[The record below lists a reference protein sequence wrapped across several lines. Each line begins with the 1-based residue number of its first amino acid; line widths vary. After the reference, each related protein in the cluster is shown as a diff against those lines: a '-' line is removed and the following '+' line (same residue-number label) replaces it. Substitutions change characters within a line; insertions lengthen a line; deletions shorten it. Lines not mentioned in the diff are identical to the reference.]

1 MTLGKRE
8 VEDRAPRLDLAGR
21 GGVTSVR
28 GERQVRP
35 NDHPQPALRM
45 IRSSLYPPLARVCCV
60 PGSMLGTG
68 SHAGAV
74 LEGSWL
80 SRSRHGNR

>member
-1 MTLGKRE
+1 MTSGKRE

-28 GERQVRP
+28 GERQVGP
-35 NDHPQPALRM
+35 NDHPRPALHM
-45 IRSSLYPPLARVCCV
+45 IRSSLYPPPATVYCV
-60 PGSMLGTG
+60 PGSMLGAG
-68 SHAGAV
+68 GHAGAV